1 MLEVA
6 LPLLGLAIVFLYCAW
21 FERRRD
27 NLRDAKLLAG
37 FGAGGMALGMLS
49 AMG

>member
-6 LPLLGLAIVFLYCAW
+6 IPLLALSAIFFYCAW

-27 NLRDAKLLAG
+27 NLRDARLLAG
-37 FGAGGMALGMLS
+37 FAAGGMALGMLS
-49 AMG
+49 SLG

>member
-1 MLEVA
+1 MLEIA
-6 LPLLGLAIVFLYCAW
+6 LPLLALAAIFFYCAW

-37 FGAGGMALGMLS
+37 FSAGGMALGMLS